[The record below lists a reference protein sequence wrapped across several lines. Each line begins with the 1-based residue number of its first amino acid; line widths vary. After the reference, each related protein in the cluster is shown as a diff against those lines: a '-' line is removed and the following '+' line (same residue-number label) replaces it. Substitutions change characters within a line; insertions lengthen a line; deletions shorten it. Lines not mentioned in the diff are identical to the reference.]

1 MRQLIVEP
9 EFRDKIP
16 ALSPEEF
23 SKLEENILA
32 DGEVRDPL
40 VVWNNTIVDGHNR
53 WAIIQKHLELKWSI
67 KQMEFPDKWAA
78 IAWMCR
84 NQLGRRNLTE
94 EQKSYLRGR
103 QYDAEKMS
111 KGGDRKSEDFS
122 NGQNVRLKSRREQQ
136 DGTAGRIGIENGV
149 DGRTIRR
156 DADFANGLD
165 AAETASPGIRDA
177 VLSGEV
183 KAPKS
188 VIAEIRKLPEEK
200 QKEAAEAIKRGEI
213 ETAKSYIRP
222 IPKPEEEEEPE
233 ALTVAEFRELLDAA
247 INNLDFALRMHLIE
261 VHPEILD
268 LEDGRRE
275 TLEALEHG
283 IVVIKKYKKVVEQ
296 HG

>member
-40 VVWNNTIVDGHNR
+40 VVWNNTIIDGHNR
-53 WAIIQKHLELKWSI
+53 WAIIQKHPELKWSV
-67 KQMEFPDKWAA
+67 KQMEFSDKWAA

-84 NQLGRRNLTE
+84 NQLGRRNLND
-94 EQKSYLRGR
+94 EQRTYLMGR
-103 QYDAEKMS
+103 QSEAEKMTE
-111 KGGDRKSEDFS
+111 KFHGNQYVEVGGSETDRAKP
-122 NGQNVRLKSRREQQ
+122 
-136 DGTAGRIGIENGV
+136 
-149 DGRTIRR
+149 GRTMQRIAEEYGVGYGTVDR
-156 DADFANGLD
+156 AEKFAKGLD
-165 AAETASPGIRDA
+165 AAEKASPGIRDA

-188 VIAEIRKLPEEK
+188 VIAEIRNLPEEK

-222 IPKPEEEEEPE
+222 IPKPEETG
-233 ALTVAEFRELLDAA
+233 ALTVTEFRELLDAA
-247 INNLDFALRMHLIE
+247 INNLDFALRMHMVE

-275 TLEALEHG
+275 ALEALESC
-283 IVVIKKYKKVVEQ
+283 VSVIGKYERLVKE
-296 HG
+296 HA

>member
-1 MRQLIVEP
+1 MGQLFVEP

-40 VVWNNTIVDGHNR
+40 VVWNNTIIDGHNR
-53 WAIIQKHLELKWSI
+53 WSIIQKHPELKWSV
-67 KQMEFPDKWAA
+67 KQMDFPDKWAA
-78 IAWMCR
+78 IVWMCR

-94 EQKSYLRGR
+94 AQRMEIVAS
-103 QYDAEKMS
+103 QYEAQMKTSGGQPGNKNAEKR
-111 KGGDRKSEDFS
+111 DLQSE
-122 NGQNVRLKSRREQQ
+122 GVVSRSR
-136 DGTAGRIGIENGV
+136 GTAGEIAKQNGMSTV
-149 DGRTIRR
+149 YVERAVRFSR
-156 DADFANGLD
+156 GLNS
-165 AAETASPGIRDA
+165 AESVSPGFKDA
-177 VLSGEV
+177 ILSGEV

-188 VIAEIRKLPEEK
+188 VIAEIRNLPEEK

-247 INNLDFALRMHLIE
+247 INNLDFALRMHMME

-268 LEDGRRE
+268 LEDGRQE

-283 IVVIKKYKKVVEQ
+283 IAVIKKYKKVVEQ